1 MKALVASLRDGK
13 PVEPI
18 TSNPTPLMQS
28 LSALTGV
35 ARTADVVTTD
45 LGPLCKGDV
54 VQVTG
59 LTSSPS
65 LCDKKGVVKDLEAS
79 QITVLFPGKLHL
91 QTRSCLFE
99 EDPFER

>member
-1 MKALVASLRDGK
+1 MASLRDGK

-18 TSNPTPLMQS
+18 TSKPTPLMKS

-35 ARTADVVTTD
+35 AHTADVVTTD
-45 LGPLCKGDV
+45 LGPLCKGNV

-65 LCDKKGVVKDLEAS
+65 LCDKKGVLKDLGA
-79 QITVLFPGKLHL
+79 
-91 QTRSCLFE
+91 
-99 EDPFER
+99 